1 MAVTAAACP
10 PLTPVGGSWCHLFEQ
25 LCVSGVRDTFCITRL
40 MPPEAVALKST
51 SAKPSLPF
59 SGYLPHMPRAR
70 RRIRQLFLGKAEGMS
85 VVGSGSAAFLVT
97 RHFQL

>member
-40 MPPEAVALKST
+40 LPPEAVALKST
-51 SAKPSLPF
+51 CQPSHPCHSLGTYHTCPVRGGGSVSF
-59 SGYLPHMPRAR
+59 S
-70 RRIRQLFLGKAEGMS
+70 
-85 VVGSGSAAFLVT
+85 
-97 RHFQL
+97 